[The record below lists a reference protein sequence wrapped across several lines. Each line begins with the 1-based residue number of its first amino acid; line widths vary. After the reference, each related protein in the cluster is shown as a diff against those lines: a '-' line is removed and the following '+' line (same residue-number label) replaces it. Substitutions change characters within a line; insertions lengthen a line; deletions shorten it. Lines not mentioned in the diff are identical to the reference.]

1 MLWHA
6 HLLENFVTSEK
17 TTLLAIPKNREKI
30 TREPERTA
38 DRWTPIY
45 PDRDWIGYQSQVAC
59 AVPADFSWSS
69 NPKQWQEEYGT
80 AIGPLPAEPPP
91 STRRLFADA
100 LVNEA
105 SEESFP
111 ASDPPAWTGSKP

>member
-1 MLWHA
+1 M
-6 HLLENFVTSEK
+6 TSQN

-30 TREPERTA
+30 TWEPERAA
-38 DRWTPIY
+38 DRWTPIF
-45 PDRDWIGYQSQVAC
+45 PDRDWIGYQSQAAG
-59 AVPADFSWSS
+59 AVPADFGWSS

-80 AIGPLPAEPPP
+80 AAGLVQKKPGS

-111 ASDPPAWTGSKP
+111 ASDPPAWTGRKA